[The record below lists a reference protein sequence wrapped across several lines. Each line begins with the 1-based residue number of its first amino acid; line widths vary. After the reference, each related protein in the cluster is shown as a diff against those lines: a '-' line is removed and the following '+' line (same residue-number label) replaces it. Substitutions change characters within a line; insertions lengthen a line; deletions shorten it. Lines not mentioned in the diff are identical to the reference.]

1 MSISHDILGQYSN
14 AFLGRFLTGNLLPT
28 RVPTGIKTLNV
39 MAFDFTY
46 KAAVRG
52 YESAILTRAWNGLG
66 DLEVTINAGV
76 PNSELINHNDI
87 LWFDAEYHKA
97 FVVERIESEQQG
109 SDKVYK
115 IKAQH
120 LSSLLLDFVTI
131 PPSGAYDI
139 QTGTRE
145 DIVRAWVENN
155 CVSPADASRAQY
167 PIVLGPGTGLGDL
180 IADQTRYKNL
190 FDEIQR
196 VLLPQDLSFGLE
208 LNPGNEQ
215 FVFRVYAGTDRTA
228 GQSTNSR
235 ILFGLKFGNIAGYKR
250 LKDAAAAKTVAF
262 VAGQGED
269 ADRTIV
275 EVDAAGTGR
284 RREVFVDARDTDNS
298 AELAERGLQSL
309 VELRAVDSYEFETLD
324 RQFTYETDYDL
335 GDFVTI
341 VTDRNE
347 YQDLQIQQITEVYE
361 RGNIRVIPEFGKT
374 QRTIGQAVNAVSK
387 KIGSLEAKI
396 SASLGTPVGTIIM
409 TAAEEA
415 PFGWLLCAG
424 QAVSREDYVD
434 LFSVIGTTYGSGNG
448 TTTFNIPDLKGRVAV
463 GYEGSQASFDAIGK
477 TGGATSHNL
486 TVAEL
491 PAHTHDQKVANTGT
505 AGTAGSQGGAS
516 VDNTTAGATG
526 SAGDGL
532 AHNNLQPYIVLQYMI
547 RY

>member
-1 MSISHDILGQYSN
+1 MPITHEILNQYSN
-14 AFLGRFLTGNLLPT
+14 AFLGRFLTGNMLPT
-28 RVPTGIKTLNV
+28 RIPPGVKTLHV
-39 MAFDFTY
+39 MAFDFAY
-46 KAAVRG
+46 KAAIRG
-52 YESAILTRAWNGLG
+52 YESAVLTRVWNGLG

-76 PNSELINHNDI
+76 PNSALITHNDI
-87 LWFDAEYHKA
+87 LWFDADYHKA
-97 FVVERIESEQQG
+97 FIVERIESEQQG
-109 SDKVYK
+109 SDKVYM

-120 LSSLLLDFVTI
+120 LSSLLLDFVTV

-145 DIVRAWVENN
+145 EIVRAWVENN
-155 CVSPADASRAQY
+155 CIFPADASRAQY
-167 PIVLGPGTGLGDL
+167 PIVLDSDGGLGDL
-180 IADQTRYKNL
+180 TADQTRYKNL

-196 VLLPQDLSFGLE
+196 ILLPQDLGFGLE
-208 LNPGNEQ
+208 LDPGNER
-215 FVFRVYAGTDRTA
+215 FVFRVYAGTDRTS
-228 GQSTNSR
+228 GQTTNSR

-262 VAGQGED
+262 VAGQGEA

-284 RREVFVDARDTDNS
+284 RREVFVDARDTDDS

-309 VELRAVDSYEFETLD
+309 AELGAVDSYEFEALN

-341 VTDRNE
+341 VTDRDE
-347 YQDLQIQQITEVYE
+347 YQDLQIQRITEVYE

-409 TAAEEA
+409 TAADEA
-415 PFGWLLCAG
+415 PFGWLLCLG
-424 QAVSREDYVD
+424 QELSREEYAD
-434 LFSVIGTTYGSGNG
+434 LFSVIGTAYGVGDG
-448 TTTFNIPDLKGRVAV
+448 TTTFNIPDLKGRVVV
-463 GYEGSQASFDAIGK
+463 GYEGSQAAFDTMGK
-477 TGGATSHNL
+477 KGGTTTHTL
-486 TVAEL
+486 TTDEM
-491 PAHTHDQKVANTGT
+491 PAHTHGQKVVNSGT
-505 AGTAGSQGGAS
+505 AGTAGTQGAS
-516 VDNTTAGATG
+516 SADSATVGVTG
-526 SAGDGL
+526 SVGGGQ
-532 AHNNLQPYIVLQYMI
+532 AHNNLQPYIVLNYMI